1 MLVDTFL
8 LIQCSQWRS
17 EILPNSNS
25 LMSLAA
31 WIPSSLRFF
40 SICLLRAREARSSAL
55 MAQPMMM
62 VCMGCRASL
71 LDQDMINSGHGS
83 LVSLTCVDQCCSLCH
98 HSPRTN
104 HQSAAAQSVGAQSVL
119 LAAAGS
125 GSHTL
130 LRWLLLHSLAA
141 SDQTRIFSDHEFL
154 SSMLL
159 VKKPTK
165 NSSIQG

>member
-1 MLVDTFL
+1 MDTFL

-104 HQSAAAQSVGAQSVL
+104 HSSSTVSRSSVSAAGRGWLRLSHSAKM
-119 LAAAGS
+119 AAAAL
-125 GSHTL
+125 TRC
-130 LRWLLLHSLAA
+130 LRSDKNILRSVDLSDSSSLH
-141 SDQTRIFSDHEFL
+141 
-154 SSMLL
+154 
-159 VKKPTK
+159 
-165 NSSIQG
+165 